1 MHRSTSL
8 RKAARTAATAA
19 AGAGLLCLGA
29 VLAAGGPPARVLL
42 RATGKG
48 GGEDGASW
56 EGISDFGDLVR
67 LANNLTDAAMIP
79 VIAIAPLAA
88 VAGAFALLIGGG
100 GRQGSGGVKLIGGA
114 IGAVVVVAAAKGL
127 AY

>member
-1 MHRSTSL
+1 MHRWTSL

-29 VLAAGGPPARVLL
+29 VLAIGGPPAQVLL
-42 RATGKG
+42 KATGEGNGDDG
-48 GGEDGASW
+48 GSW
-56 EGISDFGDLVR
+56 DGISDFSDLVS
-67 LANNLTDAAMIP
+67 LADNLTDAAMIP
-79 VIAIAPLAA
+79 TIAIAPLAA
-88 VAGAFALLIGGG
+88 VAGAFALMIGGG